1 MRYMLGFPIAWVV
14 VYFMFSFITMS
25 FSPSD
30 WSENYRIYENMFSID
45 EIHTVDGTNIIN
57 LVRDRVIER
66 LENILQ
72 RESNE
77 I

>member
-1 MRYMLGFPIAWVV
+1 MQW
-14 VYFMFSFITMS
+14 T
-25 FSPSD
+25 
-30 WSENYRIYENMFSID
+30 ENYTTWNLKTGQYVRHIKYDDIKLILVYHRIYEDLFSID
-45 EIHTVDGTNIIN
+45 EIRTIDDTNIIN

>member
-1 MRYMLGFPIAWVV
+1 
-14 VYFMFSFITMS
+14 
-25 FSPSD
+25 
-30 WSENYRIYENMFSID
+30 MFSID
-45 EIHTVDGTNIIN
+45 EIQTVDGTNITN
-57 LVRDRVIER
+57 LVRDRTIER

>member
-1 MRYMLGFPIAWVV
+1 MQWQ
-14 VYFMFSFITMS
+14 
-25 FSPSD
+25 
-30 WSENYRIYENMFSID
+30 ENYTTWDLKTGQYVRHIKFDEIKLILLYHRIYENMFNID
-45 EIHTVDGTNIIN
+45 EIKTVDGTNITN

>member
-1 MRYMLGFPIAWVV
+1 
-14 VYFMFSFITMS
+14 
-25 FSPSD
+25 
-30 WSENYRIYENMFSID
+30 MFSID

>member
-1 MRYMLGFPIAWVV
+1 MQW
-14 VYFMFSFITMS
+14 T
-25 FSPSD
+25 
-30 WSENYRIYENMFSID
+30 ENYTTWNLKTGQYVRHIKYDDIKLVLVYHRIYEDLFSID
-45 EIHTVDGTNIIN
+45 EIRTIYDTNIID
-57 LVRDRVIER
+57 LVRDRVIKR

>member
-1 MRYMLGFPIAWVV
+1 ME
-14 VYFMFSFITMS
+14 
-25 FSPSD
+25 
-30 WSENYRIYENMFSID
+30 WSENYTTWNLKTGQYVRHITFDDIKLILIYHRIYENMFSID

-57 LVRDRVIER
+57 LVRDRAIER

>member
-1 MRYMLGFPIAWVV
+1 MQW
-14 VYFMFSFITMS
+14 T
-25 FSPSD
+25 
-30 WSENYRIYENMFSID
+30 ENYTTWDLKTGQYVRHIKFDDTKLILLYHRIYENMFSID
-45 EIHTVDGTNIIN
+45 GIQTIDGTNIIN

>member
-1 MRYMLGFPIAWVV
+1 MQW
-14 VYFMFSFITMS
+14 T
-25 FSPSD
+25 D
-30 WSENYRIYENMFSID
+30 NYTTWNLKTGQYVRHIKFDDIKLILLYHRIYENMFNID
-45 EIHTVDGTNIIN
+45 EIQTVDGTNIFN
-57 LVRDRVIER
+57 LVRDRTIER

>member
-1 MRYMLGFPIAWVV
+1 MQW
-14 VYFMFSFITMS
+14 T
-25 FSPSD
+25 
-30 WSENYRIYENMFSID
+30 ENYTTWDLKTGQYVRHIKFDDIKLILLYHRIYENMFNID
-45 EIHTVDGTNIIN
+45 AIKTVDGTNITN

>member
-1 MRYMLGFPIAWVV
+1 ME
-14 VYFMFSFITMS
+14 
-25 FSPSD
+25 
-30 WSENYRIYENMFSID
+30 WSENYTTWNLKTGQYIKHVLFDNIKLVLMYHRIYENMYNIDSI
-45 EIHTVDGTNIIN
+45 ETVDGTNITN
-57 LVRDRVIER
+57 LVRDRTIER

>member
-1 MRYMLGFPIAWVV
+1 MQW
-14 VYFMFSFITMS
+14 T
-25 FSPSD
+25 
-30 WSENYRIYENMFSID
+30 ENYTTWNLKTGQYVRHIKYDDIKLVLVYHRIYEDLFSID
-45 EIHTVDGTNIIN
+45 EIRTIDDTNIIN

>member
-1 MRYMLGFPIAWVV
+1 MEWQ
-14 VYFMFSFITMS
+14 
-25 FSPSD
+25 
-30 WSENYRIYENMFSID
+30 ENYTTWDLKTGQYVRHIKFDDIKLILLYHRIYENMFNID
-45 EIHTVDGTNIIN
+45 AIKTVDGTNITN